1 MSKTGESIYIK
12 NFGGIEEALIPLN
25 DINIFIGPQ
34 ASGKSVTAKLVY
46 FFKTFW
52 GLFYTLRNKYPDF
65 QSWEKEEF
73 ITGFYKY
80 FPSENWGELDFVIE
94 YSISADYSIKI
105 TRNKVNK
112 IKIEYPNDL
121 VLKLSS
127 TLEKENDS
135 NIFGTQSKSDLL
147 GYLKSIENISQNK
160 IYYFQFYIPAV
171 RTFFSTFQS
180 SLFSILSQ
188 SNNSIDPFLTR
199 FGAVYEKIVEKNEF
213 YKLLKDENTKPLFE
227 KALNLLKID
236 DFVKKN
242 RNIFYLKHKSNREVN
257 LETASSGQ
265 QAMFP
270 LLLSLLSVFKEDLF
284 PTNSKVMY
292 IEEPEAHIF
301 PETQKQLMELLSI
314 VFNRSKPDLQFII
327 TTHSPYILTSFNNL
341 IQAGAIEREI
351 EDKEKLYNIVPQH
364 QILQP
369 NTVNAYEFRDGKVEN
384 LIDSETGFILA
395 ERLDT
400 VSEDIAIQ
408 FDKLLD
414 LKYSK
419 L

>member
-1 MSKTGESIYIK
+1 M
-12 NFGGIEEALIPLN
+12 
-25 DINIFIGPQ
+25 
-34 ASGKSVTAKLVY
+34 
-46 FFKTFW
+46 
-52 GLFYTLRNKYPDF
+52 
-65 QSWEKEEF
+65 
-73 ITGFYKY
+73 
-80 FPSENWGELDFVIE
+80 
-94 YSISADYSIKI
+94 
-105 TRNKVNK
+105 
-112 IKIEYPNDL
+112 
-121 VLKLSS
+121 
-127 TLEKENDS
+127 
-135 NIFGTQSKSDLL
+135 
-147 GYLKSIENISQNK
+147 
-160 IYYFQFYIPAV
+160 
-171 RTFFSTFQS
+171 
-180 SLFSILSQ
+180 
-188 SNNSIDPFLTR
+188 
-199 FGAVYEKIVEKNEF
+199 
-213 YKLLKDENTKPLFE
+213 KDENTKPLFE
-227 KALNLLKID
+227 KALDLLKID

-284 PTNSKVMY
+284 PINSKVMY